1 MPKRILKL
9 WISALL
15 MLSSAQLFA
24 AELFFDR
31 QNKSWT
37 KAGNAVSDEAYRGE
51 TQNGVPHGTEFRMG
65 PVQVLYPMEPY
76 LWGFSKMVSQMAWG
90 F

>member
-1 MPKRILKL
+1 MDICT
-9 WISALL
+9 L
-15 MLSSAQLFA
+15 MFSSAQLSA

-31 QNKSWT
+31 QNNSWT
-37 KAGNAVSDEAYRGE
+37 KAGMQFQRKHIEER
-51 TQNGVPHGTEFRMG
+51 QRMEFRMG

-76 LWGFSKMVSQMAWG
+76 LWGFSKMVDQMAWG